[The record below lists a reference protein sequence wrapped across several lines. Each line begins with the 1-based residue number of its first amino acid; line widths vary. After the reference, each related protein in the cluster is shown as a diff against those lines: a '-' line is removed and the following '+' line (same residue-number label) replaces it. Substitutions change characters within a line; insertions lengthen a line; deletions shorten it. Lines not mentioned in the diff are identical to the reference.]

1 MSDDAAQD
9 KKTEDDSIAEADVQG
24 SADVTP
30 TAKQEAAEPE
40 TVALG
45 KDTDAADKAAAAAD
59 KPADAIP
66 AAPVAAAA
74 DSEVPP
80 VPASSAPATPP
91 PTAKSSSSLP
101 LPLIAAF
108 AAGVLLVAAIG
119 AVVFFWLQ
127 SNNDKNEL
135 ADRDDSTKAACDF
148 VKTVSVYDD
157 KSLGDYVQRVQAAT
171 TGDFRDMFDKMS
183 GDLKDVLT
191 SVHASSKLN
200 TVRCGWESGD
210 DSKATVLVSL
220 TQTSSNTMRAQPL
233 VLTLPT
239 YAELEKK
246 DGKWLVSKFEPI
258 ADNGNNGLFPGGGSP
273 STQQPAP
280 SGAPAPAPTPAPG
293 N

>member
-24 SADVTP
+24 SADITP
-30 TAKQEAAEPE
+30 PAAAEPAE
-40 TVALG
+40 PEADATVAIEKPDLA
-45 KDTDAADKAAAAAD
+45 KETDAPAPAAAD
-59 KPADAIP
+59 AVPVPPEPKPAP
-66 AAPVAAAA
+66 AAPQPHAAEPKPVVAGGN
-74 DSEVPP
+74 
-80 VPASSAPATPP
+80 
-91 PTAKSSSSLP
+91 SSLKSAS

-127 SNNDKNEL
+127 SDNRENEL
-135 ADRDDSTKAACDF
+135 ADRDDATKAACDF
-148 VKTVSVYDD
+148 VKTVSVYDE
-157 KSLGDYVQRVQAAT
+157 KSLGDYVERVQAST
-171 TGDFRDMFDKMS
+171 TGEFRQMFDTMS
-183 GDLKDVLT
+183 GDLKSVLT
-191 SVHASSKLN
+191 SVHAQSKLN
-200 TVRCGWESGD
+200 TVRCAWESGD

-239 YAELEKK
+239 FAELDKK

-258 ADNGNNGLFPGGGSP
+258 ADNGNNGLFPSGGTP
-273 STQQPAP
+273 NSTQPAP
-280 SGAPAPAPTPAPG
+280 TTPAPTPG

>member
-24 SADVTP
+24 SADITP
-30 TAKQEAAEPE
+30 PATPEAEPVDAAAAEPAAAVE
-40 TVALG
+40 KPDLTKG
-45 KDTDAADKAAAAAD
+45 TDAPAPAAAEAKPAAAASG
-59 KPADAIP
+59 
-66 AAPVAAAA
+66 AA
-74 DSEVPP
+74 EG
-80 VPASSAPATPP
+80 
-91 PTAKSSSSLP
+91 KSSTLKSAS

-127 SNNDKNEL
+127 SDKRENEL
-135 ADRDDSTKAACDF
+135 ADRDDATKAACDF
-148 VKTVSVYDD
+148 VKTVSVYDE
-157 KSLGDYVQRVQAAT
+157 KSLGDYVQRVQAST
-171 TGDFRDMFDKMS
+171 TGEFRQMFDTMS

-239 YAELEKK
+239 FAELEKK

-258 ADNGNNGLFPGGGSP
+258 ADNGNNGLFPGGGTPNP
-273 STQQPAP
+273 STQPAP
-280 SGAPAPAPTPAPG
+280 TTPGAPAPAPAPG

>member
-40 TVALG
+40 TVALT
-45 KDTDAADKAAAAAD
+45 KDSDAADQAA
-59 KPADAIP
+59 PADAIP
-66 AAPVAAAA
+66 AEPAAVAA

-80 VPASSAPATPP
+80 APARPATATPP
-91 PTAKSSSSLP
+91 PAAKPSGSSLP

-119 AVVFFWLQ
+119 AVVFFWMQ

-258 ADNGNNGLFPGGGSP
+258 ADNGNNGLFPGGG
-273 STQQPAP
+273 TQQPAP
-280 SGAPAPAPTPAPG
+280 SGAPAAPAPTPAPG

>member
-9 KKTEDDSIAEADVQG
+9 KKTEDDSIAEADAQG
-24 SADVTP
+24 SADITP
-30 TAKQEAAEPE
+30 PATPAAEP
-40 TVALG
+40 
-45 KDTDAADKAAAAAD
+45 TDAAAEPAAEKPDLAKGTDAPAAPAAAD
-59 KPADAIP
+59 PEP
-66 AAPVAAAA
+66 AAV
-74 DSEVPP
+74 
-80 VPASSAPATPP
+80 APAASGATE
-91 PTAKSSSSLP
+91 AKSSALKSAS

-127 SNNDKNEL
+127 SDKRENEL
-135 ADRDDSTKAACDF
+135 AVRDDATKAACDF
-148 VKTVSVYDD
+148 VKTVSVYDE
-157 KSLGDYVQRVQAAT
+157 KSLGDYVQRVQAST
-171 TGDFRDMFDKMS
+171 TGEFRQMFDTMS

-210 DSKATVLVSL
+210 DAKATVLVSL

-239 YAELEKK
+239 FAELEKK

-258 ADNGNNGLFPGGGSP
+258 ADNGNNGLFPGGAAPNP
-273 STQQPAP
+273 SAQPAP
-280 SGAPAPAPTPAPG
+280 TTPGAPAPAPG